1 MGDSQLQF
9 THSATTMA
17 LLRAA
22 LLASLAAAC
31 CSAAP
36 VTKAMKNFGHSIKQ
50 APLAPSP
57 PARPLCS

>member
-1 MGDSQLQF
+1 MSQRQGF

-22 LLASLAAAC
+22 LLASLTAA

-50 APLAPSP
+50 APLPQ
-57 PARPLCS
+57 PARPLCN

>member
-1 MGDSQLQF
+1 
-9 THSATTMA
+9 MA